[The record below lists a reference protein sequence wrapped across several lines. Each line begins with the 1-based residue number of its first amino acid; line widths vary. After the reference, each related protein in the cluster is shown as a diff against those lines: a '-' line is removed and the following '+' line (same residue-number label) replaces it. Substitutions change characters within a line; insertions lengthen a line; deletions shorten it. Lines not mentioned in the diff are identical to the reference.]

1 MTKVRLDIT
10 MSLDGYVAGPD
21 PTLEEPLGR
30 GGDQLHDWAF
40 KLAAWR
46 APHGL
51 EGGEVNASSAVMEAG
66 RAPPGAGVIGPRM
79 YSGGARARGAPP
91 QPRGPWGGGPPLPPP
106 PLVP

>member
-66 RAPPGAGVIGPRM
+66 LGAQGAGVMGRRL
-79 YSGGARARGAPP
+79 YSGGARAWGGDPNPGGRG
-91 QPRGPWGGGPPLPPP
+91 GGGPPV
-106 PLVP
+106 PLAP